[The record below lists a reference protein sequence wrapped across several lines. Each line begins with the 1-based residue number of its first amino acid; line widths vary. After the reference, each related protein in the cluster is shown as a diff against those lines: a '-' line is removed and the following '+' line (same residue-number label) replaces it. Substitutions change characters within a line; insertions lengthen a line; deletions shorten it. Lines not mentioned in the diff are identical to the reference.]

1 MSDRSYTLET
11 FLGFERDRAADPETL
26 AELEPGLPVARVEK
40 AVEKAGTPL
49 AGAIPKAA
57 LAAAIGGLLNVPLM
71 DIVARAWNEGR
82 LFEKYLDPERYDP
95 DEVIA
100 VSLRQHEI
108 TSTHQPKIDIVLNG
122 ETLDS
127 IDFELEVKLTL
138 DGVILQVQGG
148 HIRAVRSGSIKGEGT
163 LKCENLIVFHRE
175 TETMDLPG
183 SVKLPLRDSPG
194 QPEH

>member
-1 MSDRSYTLET
+1 MSDRSFTLET
-11 FLGFERDRAADPETL
+11 FLGFERDRAADAETL
-26 AELEPGLPVARVEK
+26 AELEPGLPVARVER
-40 AVEKAGTPL
+40 AVRQASTPYS
-49 AGAIPKAA
+49 AAIPKAA

-71 DIVARAWNEGR
+71 DVVARAWNEGR

-95 DEVIA
+95 DEVIS

-108 TSTHQPKIDIVLNG
+108 TSTHQPKIDVVLNG

-127 IDFELEVKLTL
+127 IDFELEIKLTL

-148 HIRAVRSGSIKGEGT
+148 TIRAVQSGSIKGEGT

-175 TETMDLPG
+175 TETMNLPG
-183 SVKLPLRDSPG
+183 AVKFPPRDSPG
-194 QPEH
+194 Q